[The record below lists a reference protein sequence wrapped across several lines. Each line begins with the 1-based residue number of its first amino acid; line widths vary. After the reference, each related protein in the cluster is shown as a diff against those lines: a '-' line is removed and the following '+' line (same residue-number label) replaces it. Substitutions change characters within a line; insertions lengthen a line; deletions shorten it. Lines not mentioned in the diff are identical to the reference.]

1 MNVYNTV
8 KNGLILYPSIYKNAL
23 DVYSHMFI
31 CIGNGYEWK
40 NGQLVS
46 IEDRKLATV
55 EEGVIK
61 CLNFHLVDHDPE
73 EYMDALKPLLTEEQY
88 RKHKIANYKRYIDEV
103 KDVFRWEEKIDD
115 FSFAWDEEYQKLHER
130 NEKHPHKQT
139 FINFCN
145 YSKICNLP
153 DNIKKDWLEA
163 AEKMYNIII
172 ENIDRLECRKDETE
186 LLTKVKERIKELKK
200 KFQ

>member
-1 MNVYNTV
+1 
-8 KNGLILYPSIYKNAL
+8 
-23 DVYSHMFI
+23 MFI

-73 EYMDALKPLLTEEQY
+73 EYMEVLKSLLTEEQY
-88 RKHKIANYKRYIDEV
+88 KNHKIANYKRYIEEV
-103 KDVFRWEEKIDD
+103 KDIFHWEDKIDD
-115 FSFAWDEEYQKLHER
+115 FSFAWDEEYKKFHER
-130 NEKHPHKQT
+130 NENHPNKQT
-139 FINFCN
+139 FTNFCN
-145 YSKICNLP
+145 YSRICNLP

-163 AEKMYNIII
+163 AEKMYNIVI

-186 LLTKVKERIKELKK
+186 LLAKVKERIAELKK